1 MRVFRSPRAVNLGVF
16 LGRARAVALSG
27 RGGLVVEDVL
37 RMEAR
42 PRELGRGS
50 NGGGHAV
57 LVQGFG
63 FGKVDDVEE
72 HLLVGAMIARAE
84 VEPQAVPR
92 GARVVA
98 NRELVLALGEHLAR
112 AEVAALEIRRELRG
126 GRRRKRRSPGTPTRA
141 AKDGRRARENG
152 VRGATTLSTP
162 GASDE
167 RVAFVESCSATMDIA
182 GGESRRWGA
191 SLPRPWDR
199 TTWRKRR
206 RVGAHAGT
214 ADSPPNAPPDGPRR
228 GLARVRRAAT
238 SRPRDRAS
246 RPHRTPRCATAPDH
260 PTRRN
265 RMVRT
270 DCSETRWRAAR
281 RSKLFGRGASAV
293 RLPSPLVVVVVVI
306 ITS

>member
-1 MRVFRSPRAVNLGVF
+1 MDATTHQHHLTRRLAAHLPTSKTRRAREFPRDDVVHGSRDDGTFTREDGRGGAAARASSGGVDDDDVATSVLDAAAQETSLDVRQAASFEVVEHALLVRVGEGVGVAEEVRLGRRREDVHEGEHVRVFRSPRAVNLGVF

-112 AEVAALEIRRELRG
+112 AEVAALKIRRELRG
-126 GRRRKRRSPGTPTRA
+126 VRRRKRRGPGTPTRA

-167 RVAFVESCSATMDIA
+167 RVAFAESCSATMDIA
-182 GGESRRWGA
+182 GG
-191 SLPRPWDR
+191 
-199 TTWRKRR
+199 
-206 RVGAHAGT
+206 
-214 ADSPPNAPPDGPRR
+214 
-228 GLARVRRAAT
+228 
-238 SRPRDRAS
+238 
-246 RPHRTPRCATAPDH
+246 
-260 PTRRN
+260 
-265 RMVRT
+265 
-270 DCSETRWRAAR
+270 
-281 RSKLFGRGASAV
+281 
-293 RLPSPLVVVVVVI
+293 
-306 ITS
+306 